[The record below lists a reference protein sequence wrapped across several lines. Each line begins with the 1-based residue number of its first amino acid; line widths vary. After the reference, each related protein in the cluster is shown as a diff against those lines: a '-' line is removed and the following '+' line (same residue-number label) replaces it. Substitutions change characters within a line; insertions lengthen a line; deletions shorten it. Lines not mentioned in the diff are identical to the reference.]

1 MPRELRRKNNGF
13 LNFNRKRVT
22 LIKTEFHGFILS
34 KIYPLLSA
42 SPAFYFFF
50 SMAIG
55 IDFENQAF
63 AEGFR
68 FIAGIDEVGR
78 GCLAGAV
85 VAAAVILDLSKPL
98 PEGLNDS
105 KKLSEKKRRQIDL
118 EIRETAIAFSIAQ
131 VEAEEIDRINILQAT
146 KKAMRLAIE
155 NLQPKAEFLLIDAVQ
170 LKEIT
175 TPQKAIIKGDTIS
188 ASIAAA
194 SIIAKTYRDNLMREF
209 DKIYP
214 EYGFVNHV
222 GYGTKAHFEAIRQH
236 GACPLHRKSF
246 RGVL

>member
-1 MPRELRRKNNGF
+1 
-13 LNFNRKRVT
+13 
-22 LIKTEFHGFILS
+22 
-34 KIYPLLSA
+34 
-42 SPAFYFFF
+42 
-50 SMAIG
+50 MAIG

-155 NLQPKAEFLLIDAVQ
+155 NLQPKADFLLIDAVQ

>member
-1 MPRELRRKNNGF
+1 MRIEKSN
-13 LNFNRKRVT
+13 
-22 LIKTEFHGFILS
+22 
-34 KIYPLLSA
+34 
-42 SPAFYFFF
+42 
-50 SMAIG
+50 IG
-55 IDFENQAF
+55 LDFERQAT

-68 FIAGIDEVGR
+68 YIAGVDEVGR

-105 KKLSEKKRRQIDL
+105 KKVSAKNRERIAEEIKKNALAYSIGQI
-118 EIRETAIAFSIAQ
+118 
-131 VEAEEIDRINILQAT
+131 EAEEIDRINILQAT

-155 NLQPKAEFLLIDAVQ
+155 NLNPKPDFLLIDAVQ
-170 LKEIT
+170 LKELSL
-175 TPQKAIIKGDTIS
+175 PQKAIIKGDTIS

-194 SIIAKTYRDNLMREF
+194 SIIAKTFRDRLMQEI

-214 EYGFVNHV
+214 AYGFAKHV
-222 GYGTKAHFEAIRQH
+222 GYGTKAHFEALRKY
-236 GACPLHRKSF
+236 GACAIHRKSF